1 MRVKGYSDLL
11 LLNIA
16 TILLALI
23 VVFLHS
29 NAIRIVVGL
38 PVMLFIPGYTLIA
51 ALFPGRGGPGKM
63 ERVVLSLGF
72 SIAVVSLIGIIL
84 NYTPAGIS
92 LYPALIS
99 LVFFIVVISLVAWYR
114 RRRLAESNR
123 IALSPGLALISWRGQ
138 KFIDRVLSIIVIVA
152 VLGAIGVLGYAIAR
166 PGVGERYTEFY
177 ALGQGDMAEGYP
189 EQLTVGEEAEVT
201 IGIINHE
208 HQEMRYRIEIIAD
221 GVSSGEVGEVVLD
234 HEEKHEVGVGFIPG
248 RAGDKQKVEFL
259 LYRSDQD
266 EPYRGLHFRV
276 DVVE

>member
-11 LLNIA
+11 LLNVV

-23 VVFLHS
+23 VIFLHS
-29 NAIRIVVGL
+29 NVIRIVIGL

-51 ALFPGRGGPGKM
+51 ALFPGREGPGKQ

-72 SIAVVSLIGIIL
+72 SIAVVSLIGVIL

-99 LVFFIVVISLVAWYR
+99 LVVFIVVMSLVAWYR
-114 RRRLAESNR
+114 RRRLAEVDR
-123 IALSPGLALISWRGQ
+123 ITLSPGLALSSWRGQ
-138 KFIDRVLSIIVIVA
+138 KFIDKALSIIVVA
-152 VLGAIGVLGYAIAR
+152 AILGATGVLGYAMAR

-177 ALGQGDMAEGYP
+177 VLGQGDVAEGYP

-208 HQEMRYRIEIIAD
+208 HQEIRYRVEMMA
-221 GVSSGEVGEVVLD
+221 GGTMSSEVGEVVLD
-234 HEEKHEVGVGFIPG
+234 HEEKHEMAVSFTPSRV
-248 RAGDKQKVEFL
+248 GDKQKVEFL
-259 LYRSDQD
+259 LYRSNQD
-266 EPYRGLHFRV
+266 EPYRVLHFWV